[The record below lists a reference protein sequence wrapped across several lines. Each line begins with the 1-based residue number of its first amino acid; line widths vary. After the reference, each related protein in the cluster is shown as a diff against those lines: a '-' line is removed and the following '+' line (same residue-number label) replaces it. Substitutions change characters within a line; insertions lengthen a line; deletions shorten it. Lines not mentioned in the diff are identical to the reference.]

1 VEDHEFHDNFIIPL
15 MMGEFDNHLDR
26 MANAVKNRQQM
37 NAPTV
42 YDFKVGD
49 RVKMKN
55 ANPKYLNG
63 AEGRVVKINRTKVV
77 VDLHKRHGRFYT
89 NITTPTS
96 MLERV

>member
-1 VEDHEFHDNFIIPL
+1 MNYINFYNAL
-15 MMGEFDNHLDR
+15 MAGEFDADLDR
-26 MANAVKNRQQM
+26 MIDCVKDRRKM
-37 NAPTV
+37 IAPNI
-42 YDFKVGD
+42 YHFKVGD
-49 RVKMKN
+49 RVIMKN

-96 MLERV
+96 MLEKV